1 MFQVVFLV
9 VWRSCATWSLPRW
22 LEISQ
27 IRRRLI
33 FSHRHQIAVGAQEII
48 LAPLH
53 VFPAS

>member
-48 LAPLH
+48 LAALH